1 MAYNRSLTV
10 AARKSPPVTEPRP
23 SGSGQERNMLAA
35 NSRKRAL
42 LIALGA
48 VALLAA
54 IVYRMRGTSFQWT
67 LFAGTFKS
75 IHWYWLAASICLM
88 LLTYVGRA
96 LRWEVMLRPLGQKLK
111 IWKLS
116 YDTAIGFTAVVLLGR
131 AGELVRPYLISLS
144 SGIPFSSQ
152 VAAWLLER
160 MLDLLVVLLLF
171 GFALTRIH
179 THNLPVGPS
188 LQWIL
193 GAGGYLITALGAA
206 CLVLLILFRNFAEPV
221 QKRILSALTFL
232 PEERQ
237 LRVEKMLTAFS
248 EGMEATRNIG
258 FLALLLVY
266 TGIEWVIIIGTYY
279 TLFLAFPATASFKI
293 TEVVVF
299 LGFVSF
305 GSIIQ
310 IPGIGGGIQ
319 VTSVVMLTQIYGLTL
334 ESAAGLALFLW
345 VVTFVVVVP
354 VGLAC
359 AFHQGLN
366 WSKLKHLPE
375 DIPL

>member
-1 MAYNRSLTV
+1 LTV
-10 AARKSPPVTEPRP
+10 KKQ
-23 SGSGQERNMLAA
+23 G
-35 NSRKRAL
+35 L
-42 LIALGA
+42 LIGLA
-48 VALLAA
+48 VVAVLTA
-54 IVYRMRGTSFQWT
+54 IVIYRMRGTSFQWT
-67 LFAGTFKS
+67 LFVGTFKS
-75 IHWYWLAASICLM
+75 IHWYWLGASICLM

-96 LRWEVMLRPLGQKLK
+96 LRWEVMLRPLGRKLK
-111 IWKLS
+111 IWRLT

-179 THNLPVGPS
+179 THHLPVGPS
-188 LQWIL
+188 LQWVL
-193 GAGGYLITALGAA
+193 GVGGYIVSALGAA

-248 EGMEATRNIG
+248 QGMQATRNPR
-258 FLALLLVY
+258 FLALLLLY
-266 TGIEWVIIIGTYY
+266 TGIEWVIIISSYY
-279 TLFLAFPATASFKI
+279 TLFLAFPATASFEI
-293 TEVVVF
+293 TDVVIF

-319 VTSVVMLTQIYGLTL
+319 VSSIVVLTQIYGLTF
-334 ESAAGLALFLW
+334 ESSAGLALFLW
-345 VVTFVVVVP
+345 IVTFVVVVP
-354 VGLAC
+354 IGLAC

-366 WSKLKHLPE
+366 WSKLKHLQD

>member
-1 MAYNRSLTV
+1 MV
-10 AARKSPPVTEPRP
+10 AS
-23 SGSGQERNMLAA
+23 NW
-35 NSRKRAL
+35 RKRAL
-42 LIALGA
+42 LIVLGL
-48 VALLAA
+48 VFVLAA
-54 IVYRMRGTSFQWT
+54 IVYRMRGTSFQWA

-75 IHWYWLAASICLM
+75 IHWYWLAASMCLM

-96 LRWEVMLRPLGQKLK
+96 LRWEVMLRPLGRKLK

-188 LQWIL
+188 FQWVL
-193 GAGGYLITALGAA
+193 GLGGYLITALGAA

-237 LRVEKMLTAFS
+237 LRVGKMLTAFS
-248 EGMEATRNIG
+248 EGMEATRNTG

-266 TGIEWVIIIGTYY
+266 TGIEWVIIVGAYY
-279 TLFLAFPATASFKI
+279 TLFLAFPATVSFKI
-293 TEVVVF
+293 TDVVVF

-319 VTSVVMLTQIYGLTL
+319 VTSIVVLTQIYGLTF
-334 ESAAGLALFLW
+334 ESATGLALFLW
-345 VVTFVVVVP
+345 IVTFVVVVP
-354 VGLAC
+354 IGLAC

-366 WSKLKHLPE
+366 WSKLKHLPD

>member
-1 MAYNRSLTV
+1 
-10 AARKSPPVTEPRP
+10 
-23 SGSGQERNMLAA
+23 MLAA
-35 NSRKRAL
+35 TPHKRAL
-42 LIALGA
+42 WIALAGA
-48 VALLAA
+48 AVLAV

-67 LFAGTFKS
+67 LFARTFKS
-75 IHWYWLAASICLM
+75 IHWSWLAASICLM
-88 LLTYVGRA
+88 LLSYVGRA
-96 LRWEVMLRPLGQKLK
+96 LRWEVMLRPLGRKLR
-111 IWKLS
+111 ILRLS

-152 VAAWLLER
+152 IAAWLLER

-179 THNLPVGPS
+179 TQNLPVGPS
-188 LQWIL
+188 LQGVL
-193 GAGGYLITALGAA
+193 GAGGYFIAALGVA
-206 CLVLLILFRNFAEPV
+206 CLILLILFRNFAEPV
-221 QKRILSALTFL
+221 QNRILSALTFL

-248 EGMEATRNIG
+248 QGMQATRKAG
-258 FLALLLVY
+258 FLALLLMY
-266 TGIEWVIIIGTYY
+266 TAIEWAIIIGTYY
-279 TLFLAFPATASFKI
+279 TLFLAFPATVSFKI
-293 TEVVVF
+293 TDVVVF

-319 VTSVVMLTQIYGLTL
+319 VTSIVVLTQIYGLAL
-334 ESAAGLALFLW
+334 ESATGLALFIW
-345 VVTFVVVVP
+345 IVTFVVVVP
-354 VGLAC
+354 IGLIC

-366 WSKLKHLPE
+366 WSKLKHLP
-375 DIPL
+375 DNIPL